1 MSHKP
6 ASRIDSLSKLRMEK
20 SKLET
25 YCVYQEKLIGLKI
38 DYFRE
43 NYPKVLGEALLPYD
57 TAQNTN
63 VSDLLDSVNSV
74 IANILPGIFKGKP
87 LPGVFLKLMQ
97 IVMIRMFSKS
107 KKG

>member
-20 SKLET
+20 SKLENFCT
-25 YCVYQEKLIGLKI
+25 YQEKLIGLKI

-57 TAQNTN
+57 TAQNTK

-74 IANILPGIFKGKP
+74 IAHILPGIFKGKP
-87 LPGVFLKLMQ
+87 LPGVFLKLVQ
-97 IVMIRMFSKS
+97 IVMIRMFGKS